1 MNDTTPVGY
10 PLRSALPAID
20 RHANLSARLLAI
32 ANAHTTTIAGQVVTK
47 WAHGY
52 EIGTYAH
59 GPMLTLDKAV
69 ETLLKGK

>member
-1 MNDTTPVGY
+1 
-10 PLRSALPAID
+10 
-20 RHANLSARLLAI
+20 LAI